1 MTEPLDRD
9 LLVASAPL
17 ARAWATEGCWSD
29 SESGKGCQAYHAVWQ
44 YLRIIGVVTT
54 LDHHA
59 HLYTETLQ
67 RIAVDPA
74 RRRVLLSGSA
84 DYGLLAIVAAAFRQA
99 GAEPAVTLVD
109 RCETPLKLARW
120 YGEQRRLKVETQQ
133 ADLLD
138 YRSEHRFD
146 TICVHSLLGLVQ
158 AEDRTLLTRRWHDL
172 LTPGG
177 KVLCINAISPA
188 HHPAQVRY
196 SAERRA
202 EHRRRV
208 EKAAQGCRDS
218 LDVTPEVLGEMAF
231 AYSGAVLTNVIRSR
245 AEITAL
251 FEDAG
256 LIIEEQ
262 RFGRLGVG
270 DGHYF
275 SGPTPPEKREYAWI
289 IARRP

>member
-1 MTEPLDRD
+1 MTEPVDRD
-9 LLVASAPL
+9 LLIASAPL
-17 ARAWATEGCWSD
+17 ARAWAAEGCWRD
-29 SESGKGCQAYHAVWQ
+29 DNSGEGCQAYHAVWQ

-59 HLYTETLQ
+59 HLYTEALQ
-67 RIAVDPA
+67 GFAADPA

-84 DYGLLAIVAAAFRQA
+84 DYGLLAIVAAAFRQI

-120 YGEQRRLKVETQQ
+120 YGEKRGLKVETRQ
-133 ADLLD
+133 ADLLT
-138 YRSEHRFD
+138 YESETRFD
-146 TICVHSLLGLVQ
+146 TICVHSLLGLVR
-158 AEDRTLLTRRWHDL
+158 AEDRPLLTRRWHDL

-177 KVLCINAISPA
+177 RVLCVNAISPA

-208 EKAAQGCRDS
+208 EEAAQACRDS
-218 LDVTPEVLGEMAF
+218 LDIAPETLGEMAF
-231 AYSGAVLTNVIRSR
+231 TYSGTVVSNVIRSR

-256 LIIEEQ
+256 LVIEEQ
-262 RFGRLGVG
+262 RFGRLGVD
-270 DGHYF
+270 DGHHF
-275 SGPTPPEKREYAWI
+275 SGPTPPEKREYAWV